1 MTDNFSLLEMLIA
14 FSLGLLIGEAFGAV
28 RIHFPLIRRFRDY
41 YRRAAEE
48 RMSSIQSHGAAPTC
62 QNSAVTGAAPRLGG
76 QGARSSAGWVDEPE
90 RGSRIISLRAHRAPG
105 KPSQSTKGGDANSL
119 KTTNHTN

>member
-41 YRRAAEE
+41 YRRAA
-48 RMSSIQSHGAAPTC
+48 PTC
-62 QNSAVTGAAPRLGG
+62 QNSAVMGAAPRLGG
-76 QGARSSAGWVDEPE
+76 QGARSSIVRVDEPE
-90 RGSRIISLRAHRAPG
+90 RGYRIISLRAHRAPG
-105 KPSQSTKGGDANSL
+105 KPSQSTKGGDANCL
-119 KTTNHTN
+119 KTSNPTN